1 MIKENMTTIAKTLV
15 PNKSWLLETDGL
27 KIGTLNKERSSYSIL
42 KDGKKITVGTVKDV
56 KEKLGIVFF
65 DIGNS
70 SKTET
75 KEHSVYDFPCGSKP
89 FGSVYDIRK
98 RLPIYA
104 KSTKSKSQYCAG
116 YYVIKF
122 RKGWVKS
129 FCPKLITLDR
139 YPFHGPFKTEQE
151 MKQMLTRLSRKDNE
165 TN

>member
-1 MIKENMTTIAKTLV
+1 MTTIAKPLI

-27 KIGTLNKERSSYSIL
+27 KIGTLSKERSSYSIL
-42 KDGKKITVGTVKDV
+42 KNGTKITVGTVKDV
-56 KEKLGIVFF
+56 KEKLGIVFY
-65 DIGNS
+65 DTVKI
-70 SKTET
+70 SKADS
-75 KEHSVYDFPCGSKP
+75 KEFAVYEFPCGSKP
-89 FGSVYDIRK
+89 YGSVYDIRK

-139 YPFHGPFKTEQE
+139 YPFQGPYKTETE
-151 MKQMLTRLSRKDNE
+151 MKQALTNLSKKDNE

>member
-1 MIKENMTTIAKTLV
+1 MTTIAKPLI

-27 KIGTLNKERSSYSIL
+27 KIGTLSKERSSYSIL
-42 KDGKKITVGTVKDV
+42 KNGTKITVGTVKDV
-56 KEKLGIVFF
+56 KEKLGIVFY
-65 DIGNS
+65 DTVKI
-70 SKTET
+70 SKADS
-75 KEHSVYDFPCGSKP
+75 KEFAVYEFPCGSKP

-129 FCPKLITLDR
+129 FCPKLITIER
-139 YPFHGPFKTEQE
+139 YPYEGPFKTDLE
-151 MKQMLTRLSRKDNE
+151 MKQRLSSVSK
-165 TN
+165 

>member
-1 MIKENMTTIAKTLV
+1 MTTIAKPLI

-27 KIGTLNKERSSYSIL
+27 KIGTLSKERSSYSIL
-42 KDGKKITVGTVKDV
+42 KNGTKITVGTVKDV
-56 KEKLGIVFF
+56 KEKLGIVFY
-65 DIGNS
+65 DTVKI
-70 SKTET
+70 SKADS
-75 KEHSVYDFPCGSKP
+75 KEFAVYEFPCGSKP
-89 FGSVYDIRK
+89 YGSVYDIRK

-139 YPFHGPFKTEQE
+139 YPFQGPFKTEIE
-151 MKQMLTRLSRKDNE
+151 MKQALTNLSKKDNE

>member
-1 MIKENMTTIAKTLV
+1 MTTIAKPLI

-27 KIGTLNKERSSYSIL
+27 KIGTLSKERSSYSIL
-42 KDGKKITVGTVKDV
+42 KNGTKITVGTVKDV
-56 KEKLGIVFF
+56 KEKLGIVFY
-65 DIGNS
+65 DTVKI
-70 SKTET
+70 SKADS
-75 KEHSVYDFPCGSKP
+75 KEFAVYEFPCGSKP
-89 FGSVYDIRK
+89 YGSVYDIRK

-139 YPFHGPFKTEQE
+139 YPFQGPFKTETE
-151 MKQMLTRLSRKDNE
+151 MKQALTNLSKKDNE

>member
-1 MIKENMTTIAKTLV
+1 MTTIAKPLI

-27 KIGTLNKERSSYSIL
+27 KIGTLSKERSSYSIL
-42 KDGKKITVGTVKDV
+42 KNGTKITVGTVKDV
-56 KEKLGIVFF
+56 KEKLGIVFY
-65 DIGNS
+65 DTVKI
-70 SKTET
+70 SKADS
-75 KEHSVYDFPCGSKP
+75 KEFAVYEFPCGSKP
-89 FGSVYDIRK
+89 YGSVYDIRK

-139 YPFHGPFKTEQE
+139 YPFHGPYKTETE
-151 MKQMLTRLSRKDNE
+151 MKQALTNLSKKDNE